1 MSPLHQTII
10 ESPLGDL
17 LMRGDEQAITA
28 LLYGPHPPASSNAI
42 PAELRAA
49 KEQLTAYFAGELIVF
64 DLPLAP
70 VGTAFQRAVWAAL
83 DEIPYGQTVGYGE
96 IARRIGRPSAARA
109 VGAACG
115 RNPISVITPCHRVVG
130 SSGALTGYAGGMEN
144 KRFLLDLE
152 ARPPAVA

>member
-1 MSPLHQTII
+1 MSSAHGTIL

-17 LMRGDEQAITA
+17 LVRGDDQAITA
-28 LLYGPHPPASSNAI
+28 VLHGPHPAATSSKV
-42 PAELRAA
+42 PPELRAA
-49 KEQLTAYFAGELIVF
+49 TEQLAAYFAGELTEF
-64 DLPLAP
+64 ELPIAP
-70 VGTAFQRAVWAAL
+70 VGTPFQRAVWAAL
-83 DEIPYGQTVGYGE
+83 DEIPYGRTVGYGE
-96 IARRIGRPSAARA
+96 VARRVGRPSAARA

-152 ARPPAVA
+152 TRRR